1 MEKIEEMNEEIRD
14 MHRTLER
21 SHLPQFEV
29 TEMEKTLSHL
39 MDLLKALSLGT
50 VASRM
55 INETLPQTSFLLT

>member
-39 MDLLKALSLGT
+39 MDLLKASSLGT

-55 INETLPQTSFLLT
+55 KDQ